1 MRPPHTLSYTP
12 YLFLYFPLLLLLLFY
27 TNFCRYL
34 YILFY
39 HRFIEAY
46 RGIPI
51 PSISLQNIL
60 LCVSVYC
67 IQFLNKNST
76 EELRILPT
84 TYLIS
89 NSAYFL
95 SFCSTIHLTFNSAY
109 ILRYA
114 SSITIANNLHKPY
127 YNSPHICGTAFSY
140 YNPIYK
146 LFLSIVFPF
155 AF

>member
-1 MRPPHTLSYTP
+1 MAPVTIVRSNRGINGHCAAAAYP
-12 YLFLYFPLLLLLLFY
+12 FPILHICSFTFHYSY
-27 TNFCRYL
+27 TNFYRYL

-51 PSISLQNIL
+51 PSISLQNIP

-84 TYLIS
+84 TYLTS
-89 NSAYFL
+89 VTFTALETL
-95 SFCSTIHLTFNSAY
+95 SYHLSQSKNRTY
-109 ILRYA
+109 
-114 SSITIANNLHKPY
+114 P
-127 YNSPHICGTAFSY
+127 
-140 YNPIYK
+140 
-146 LFLSIVFPF
+146 
-155 AF
+155 